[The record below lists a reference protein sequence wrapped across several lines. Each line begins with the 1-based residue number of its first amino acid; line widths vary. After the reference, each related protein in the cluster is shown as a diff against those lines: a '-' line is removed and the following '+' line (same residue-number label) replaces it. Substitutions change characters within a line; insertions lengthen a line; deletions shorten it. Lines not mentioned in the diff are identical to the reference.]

1 MTTTEKAK
9 KISNLISKVFEESL
23 KDSNQE
29 LISKLA
35 KDLNTCKHTAKTTLK
50 LSTIII
56 ESVEKKGKQKG
67 VYTLVT
73 LEQLQNFVPSGVV
86 LEQVFFSDFENQ
98 SDGTVNALT
107 DGVVDCSGKL
117 LQSIM
122 AARVVSKA
130 KSGMDHAKWK
140 SLSNRIHL
148 QKDKSLK
155 DLQAELLKVL

>member
-1 MTTTEKAK
+1 MTTEKAK
-9 KISNLISKVFEESL
+9 KVTNLIAKVFEESL
-23 KDSNQE
+23 KDSNPE
-29 LISKLA
+29 LVSKLA

-56 ESVEKKGKQKG
+56 ESVEKGKQKG

-73 LEQLQNFVPSGVV
+73 IEQLQNFVPSGVV

-98 SDGTVNALT
+98 AEGTVNALT
-107 DGVVDCSGKL
+107 DGVIDCSGKL

-140 SLSNRIHL
+140 SLSNRIRL

>member
-1 MTTTEKAK
+1 MTTEKAK
-9 KISNLISKVFEESL
+9 KVTNLIAKVFEESL
-23 KDSNQE
+23 KQSSQE
-29 LISKLA
+29 LVSKLA

-56 ESVEKKGKQKG
+56 ESVLEKNGKSKG

-73 LEQLQNFVPSGVV
+73 LEQLQNFVPTGVV
-86 LEQVFFSDFENQ
+86 LEQVFFSEFENQ
-98 SDGTVNALT
+98 AEGTVNALT

-140 SLSNRIHL
+140 SLSNRIRL

>member
-1 MTTTEKAK
+1 MTATEKAK

-29 LISKLA
+29 IISKLA

-50 LSTIII
+50 LSTILI

-67 VYTLVT
+67 VYTLLT
-73 LEQLQNFVPSGVV
+73 LEHLQDFVPSGVV

-98 SDGTVNALT
+98 AEGTVNALT

-122 AARVVSKA
+122 AARIVSKA
-130 KSGMDHAKWK
+130 KSGMEHAKWK
-140 SLSNRIHL
+140 SLSNRIRL

>member
-29 LISKLA
+29 LISKLV
-35 KDLNTCKHTAKTTLK
+35 KDLNTCKHTVKTTLK

-98 SDGTVNALT
+98 ADGT
-107 DGVVDCSGKL
+107 G
-117 LQSIM
+117 QM
-122 AARVVSKA
+122 A
-130 KSGMDHAKWK
+130 W
-140 SLSNRIHL
+140 
-148 QKDKSLK
+148 
-155 DLQAELLKVL
+155 

>member
-1 MTTTEKAK
+1 MTTEKAK
-9 KISNLISKVFEESL
+9 KVTNLIANVFEESL
-23 KDSNQE
+23 KESNQE

-56 ESVEKKGKQKG
+56 ESVEKGKQKG
-67 VYTLVT
+67 VYTLLT
-73 LEQLQNFVPSGVV
+73 LEQLQDFVPSGVV

-98 SDGTVNALT
+98 AEGTVNALT

-140 SLSNRIHL
+140 SLSNRIRL

-155 DLQAELLKVL
+155 DLQVELLKVL

>member
-1 MTTTEKAK
+1 M
-9 KISNLISKVFEESL
+9 
-23 KDSNQE
+23 
-29 LISKLA
+29 
-35 KDLNTCKHTAKTTLK
+35 
-50 LSTIII
+50 
-56 ESVEKKGKQKG
+56 
-67 VYTLVT
+67 
-73 LEQLQNFVPSGVV
+73 
-86 LEQVFFSDFENQ
+86 
-98 SDGTVNALT
+98 T

-140 SLSNRIHL
+140 SLSNRIRL

>member
-9 KISNLISKVFEESL
+9 KVTNLIAKVFEESL

-73 LEQLQNFVPSGVV
+73 LEQLQNFVP
-86 LEQVFFSDFENQ
+86 D
-98 SDGTVNALT
+98 
-107 DGVVDCSGKL
+107 
-117 LQSIM
+117 
-122 AARVVSKA
+122 R
-130 KSGMDHAKWK
+130 KSTRLNSSHIQK
-140 SLSNRIHL
+140 SRMPS
-148 QKDKSLK
+148 S
-155 DLQAELLKVL
+155 A